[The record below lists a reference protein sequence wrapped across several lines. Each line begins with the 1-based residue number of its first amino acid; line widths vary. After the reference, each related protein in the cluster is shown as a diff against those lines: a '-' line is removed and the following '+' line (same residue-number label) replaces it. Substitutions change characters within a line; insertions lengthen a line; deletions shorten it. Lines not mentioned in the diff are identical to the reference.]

1 MSGKYNITLDRPL
14 YEHYMKLK

>member
-14 YEHYMKLK
+14 FEHYMKLK